1 MPPVPL
7 AIAAAGAAL
16 QAGVGIKQLIDA
28 QKLKNIQ
35 QPQAK
40 TTQALTDLYR
50 SAKFRAG
57 VYGMPGMGQIKTGMD
72 RRTAGSLAAIKQSG
86 RSSAEMMAGIAA
98 VDQATKEQEQAL
110 GVQAAQYQAGQ
121 QQLLDQARREM
132 AAEERRQEEANILAP
147 FREKKLAQ
155 AALYE
160 GGMRNLFDFAKNL
173 SGIAAKYP
181 KKTNYDYSFDDY
193 ESRQD

>member
-1 MPPVPL
+1 MP
-7 AIAAAGAAL
+7 AIAPAIIAGIGSL
-16 QAGVGIKQLIDA
+16 FQAGIGAKQLYDA
-28 QKLKNIQ
+28 RKLKNVQRPIMTT
-35 QPQAK
+35 PQA
-40 TTQALTDLYR
+40 LIDLYKR
-50 SAKFRAG
+50 RKFSAG
-57 VYGMPGMGQIKTGMD
+57 VYGMPGMGQIKAGMD

-86 RSSAEMMAGIAA
+86 QSAAEMMAGISA

-121 QQLLDQARREM
+121 QQLLDQAQREM

-181 KKTNYDYSFDDY
+181 KKTNYDYSNDY
-193 ESRQD
+193 YSDWT

>member
-1 MPPVPL
+1 MPPIPL

-35 QPQAK
+35 QPLAK
-40 TTQALTDLYR
+40 TPQALTDLYR

-57 VYGMPGMGQIKTGMD
+57 VYGMPGLAKTRAAMD
-72 RRTAGSLAAIKQSG
+72 RRSAESLQAIKRAG
-86 RSSAEMMAGIAA
+86 GSSAEIISGLTSI
-98 VDQATKEQEQAL
+98 DRATKEQEQAL
-110 GVQAAQYQAGQ
+110 GVQGAQYQAGQ
-121 QQLLDQARREM
+121 QQVLGQVQREM

-181 KKTNYDYSFDDY
+181 KKTNYDYSNDY
-193 ESRQD
+193 YSDWT